1 MRDRLYRRY
10 VEEKHIIKRL
20 SRKKFYYGRYRD
32 VNDLLVNKLLIS
44 SFLNKKEY
52 FDSKNISTTKSDS
65 NFKLKYSPNH
75 CYDPYNRKVNTR
87 EGDKRQFIKIL
98 KEYGIK

>member
-20 SRKKFYYGRYRD
+20 RRKINWYGKWYRD
-32 VNDLLVNKLLIS
+32 ANNLPVNKILIS

-52 FDSKNISTTKSDS
+52 FDSKNISTNKSET
-65 NFKLKYSPNH
+65 KLKIKYSNSYYPH
-75 CYDPYNRKVNTR
+75 KGIKTRKF
-87 EGDKRQFIKIL
+87 DKIQFLKIL